1 MARFST
7 LLALCAAATAATA
20 SPFVVRDSPVSLPL
34 ARRVAYTGAAKII
47 EQDQARAQLLKNVGH
62 GKGSA
67 QKRSDLVAVNQ
78 LTHYTVEVG
87 IGSPATTYTLLVD
100 TGSANTFIGVNKTYV
115 KTSTSKDTGNT
126 VVSALALYIV
136 HRMDGT

>member
-62 GKGSA
+62 GKGGA

-100 TGSANTFIGVNKTYV
+100 TGSANTFIGVNQTYV

-136 HRMDGT
+136 HRMNGT